1 MNGAESLVRAAREA
15 GIEVCF
21 SNPGTSEMPLVA
33 AFDSEPG
40 LRGVLVL
47 FEGVASGAADGYGR
61 MAEKPALTLF
71 HLGPGH
77 GNAVANL
84 HNAKRGR
91 SPVVNLVGD
100 HATWHRRYNPPLA
113 TDIKSLARPVSDWF
127 RECRSAASL
136 GRDVRKAIATAWTKP
151 GRFATLTVPTDCQWG
166 DAGNP
171 RFGRAARS
179 RAAGGRE
186 RRGRGGAP
194 RATRRRQEHAADRR
208 VRRAAARTARRRAHR
223 RRDRLSPRPRDL
235 PHSPRAR
242 SRSADPRARALLP
255 RAGARLLRRPAHA
268 SCSPARSIRS
278 RSSAIRRGSAGSI
291 PDGIEV
297 ITLAR
302 PEDDVERALDD
313 LASALDAPATLRR
326 RTTRRAPAPP
336 PSGPITA
343 ASVAQAIAAAQPEG
357 AVVVDEG
364 ITSSGAYL
372 PLSTG
377 CRAVDLP
384 RAHRRRDRMGAAL
397 RHRRRARRARPQGDR
412 ARGRRQRSLHHPV
425 AVDAGARAAR
435 RRQRR
440 LRQRHLPHPADRAP
454 ARRHRAPGTA
464 GTGAHRS
471 RPARRSTGRGIAKGF
486 GVPWS
491 RADTAEALYARAR
504 SARSPSPGRRLIEV
518 RVPGVRPA
526 PGRDP

>member
-1 MNGAESLVRAAREA
+1 MNGAESLVRAARSA

-113 TDIKSLARPVSDWF
+113 SDIKSLARPVSDWF
-127 RECRSAASL
+127 RESRSAASL
-136 GRDVRKAIATAWTKP
+136 GRDVRKAIATAWSKP
-151 GRFATLTVPTDCQWG
+151 GRVATLTVPTDCQWS

-171 RFGRAARS
+171 RFGRLRVPEPPAVADDVVEGAGRALRGEGRS
-179 RAAGGRE
+179 MLLI
-186 RRGRGGAP
+186 GAYG
-194 RATRRRQEHAADRR
+194 TRRRGLL
-208 VRRAAARTARRRAHR
+208 AAARVGAATGC
-223 RRDRLSPRPRDL
+223 RLGLETFPTRLERGPDL
-235 PHSPRAR
+235 P
-242 SRSADPRARALLP
+242 LLERVP
-255 RAGARLLRRPAHA
+255 YFPEQGRDFFGGLRRVVLAGALDPVAFFGYPSGISRL
-268 SCSPARSIRS
+268 
-278 RSSAIRRGSAGSI
+278 I

-313 LASALDAPATLRR
+313 LAGTLDAPASFPAYASA
-326 RTTRRAPAPP
+326 APVPP
-336 PSGPITA
+336 AAGPITA
-343 ASVAQAIAAAQPEG
+343 ASLAQAIAAAQPEG

-372 PLSTG
+372 PALD
-377 CRAVDLP
+377 RLPAVDLP
-384 RAHRRRDRMGAAL
+384 RAHRRRDRVGAAL

-425 AVDAGARAAR
+425 AVDPGARAAR
-435 RRQRR
+435 RRQRG
-440 LRQRHLPHPADRAP
+440 LRQRHLPHPADRAA
-454 ARRHRAPGTA
+454 ARWNRASGTA
-464 GTGAHRS
+464 GTGVDRS
-471 RPARRSTGRGIAKGF
+471 RPTRRSTGPRSRRGSACRGAA
-486 GVPWS
+486 PTPP
-491 RADTAEALYARAR
+491 TASTASS
-504 SARSPSPGRRLIEV
+504 SARSPSRGRH
-518 RVPGVRPA
+518 
-526 PGRDP
+526 

>member
-1 MNGAESLVRAAREA
+1 MNGAESLVRAARAA

-33 AFDSEPG
+33 AFDTEPG

-61 MAEKPALTLF
+61 MAEKPAMTLF

-91 SPVVNLVGD
+91 SPVVNLIGD

-127 RECRSAASL
+127 RACSSAGSL

-151 GRFATLTVPTDCQWG
+151 GRLATLTVPTDCQWS
-166 DAGNP
+166 DAGDP
-171 RFGRAARS
+171 RFGRLRVPEPPTVANDAVEAVGRS
-179 RAAGGRE
+179 L
-186 RRGRGGAP
+186 RGEGKSLLLIGAYG
-194 RATRRRQEHAADRR
+194 
-208 VRRAAARTARRRAHR
+208 ARRRGLIAAGR
-223 RRDRLSPRPRDL
+223 IAAASGCRLGLETFPTRLERGPDL
-235 PHSPRAR
+235 P
-242 SRSADPRARALLP
+242 LLERLP
-255 RAGARLLRRPAHA
+255 YFPEQGRDFFGGLRRVVLAGALDPVAFFGYPSGISRL
-268 SCSPARSIRS
+268 
-278 RSSAIRRGSAGSI
+278 I

-313 LASALDAPATLRR
+313 LASTLDAPASFPAHASA
-326 RTTRRAPAPP
+326 APAPP
-336 PSGPITA
+336 AAGPITA
-343 ASVAQAIAAAQPEG
+343 ASLAQAIAAAQPEG

-377 CRAVDLP
+377 CAPSTYLALTGGAIGWGLP
-384 RAHRRRDRMGAAL
+384 CGTGAAL
-397 RHRRRARRARPQGDR
+397 GAPGRKVIVLEGDGSGLYTIQSLWTQAREQLDVVNVVFVNDIYRILQIELQRAGIERPGPQGQALTDLD
-412 ARGRRQRSLHHPV
+412 QPS
-425 AVDAGARAAR
+425 VDWSA
-435 RRQRR
+435 
-440 LRQRHLPHPADRAP
+440 
-454 ARRHRAPGTA
+454 
-464 GTGAHRS
+464 
-471 RPARRSTGRGIAKGF
+471 IAKGF

-491 RADTAEALYARAR
+491 RADTADGLYRELQRAI
-504 SARSPSPGRRLIEV
+504 AEPGPALIEV
-518 RVPGVRPA
+518 RVPGSARPGV
-526 PGRDP
+526 P